1 MTSSFMA
8 DARRLRYLM
17 NVAVEGFVHIPKD
30 RYDYACE
37 HATKQGREEP
47 NELDELNGFRQ
58 MIDDAMIADAEVA
71 NG

>member
-1 MTSSFMA
+1 MFSSYMA
-8 DARRLRYLM
+8 DERRLRYLM
-17 NVAVEGFVHIPKD
+17 NTAVEGFAHIPKD

-58 MIDDAMIADAEVA
+58 MIDDAMIADAEVG

>member
-1 MTSSFMA
+1 MFSSSRA

-17 NVAVEGFVHIPKD
+17 NVAVEGFANIPKD

-37 HATKQGREEP
+37 HAAKQGREEA

-58 MIDDAMIADAEVA
+58 MIDDAMIADAEVG